1 MVKGLGVCT
10 YVRSE
15 AREGC
20 QIAWSQSYQWLWAT
34 RCKCR
39 EPNSSLSIPLKAE
52 SSLLFACCC
61 CCACASCILRPAS
74 NSLWSYGW
82 LWTRG
87 GGGVG
92 MWFVCP
98 HQCQRRKP
106 SVLSYSCPSV
116 NLELGLQP
124 VSPGDPLASTSHS
137 TQGYGRFQGRRCQSG
152 PMPAQHALWLTKTS
166 SQPRPWP
173 SRLRLPRAATS
184 TPHYAQFNYSF
195 RVPRA
200 TYPILLGLASC

>member
-1 MVKGLGVCT
+1 MYGEGIGCVHICQVWGQ
-10 YVRSE
+10 
-15 AREGC
+15 GC

-34 RCKCR
+34 RCKCQ

-74 NSLWSYGW
+74 NSLWSHGW

-124 VSPGDPLASTSHS
+124 VSPGDRGSSCLHFPQHSGLWTLPGEEMPISSHACTASPLA
-137 TQGYGRFQGRRCQSG
+137 
-152 PMPAQHALWLTKTS
+152 P
-166 SQPRPWP
+166 
-173 SRLRLPRAATS
+173 
-184 TPHYAQFNYSF
+184 
-195 RVPRA
+195 
-200 TYPILLGLASC
+200 